1 MHEILAEENQLTGCM
16 VGRLA
21 MNTTWDVASF
31 DKEFFD
37 SQEDTMT
44 REEILLAYADF
55 A

>member
-1 MHEILAEENQLTGCM
+1 M

-21 MNTTWDVASF
+21 QNNTWDVAKL

-37 SQEDTMT
+37 PDGPDTMT
-44 REEILLAYADF
+44 REEILIDYADF